1 MDSDRIKEMLHAW
14 RPGDN
19 VEAGVERAREAAS
32 VDPELARWLARERAF
47 DQAFSDKLRQV
58 GAPADL
64 LGRILESVEAELQPA
79 APEPVSFP
87 FWRRHLMGLA
97 ASLIL
102 VTAIFTL
109 GVYQGTRNSDA
120 QHIDLAGFVSFSVK
134 EAMSQPMRS
143 VSDTQA
149 ALSELA
155 AEKVPVPEHLPAAL
169 GQFRPVTVSTITVN
183 GSRASVIGFEGDA
196 GYRLM
201 VFNRSCVGAR
211 CKRLSQPI
219 MYDLGDRM
227 AVAWIDGKQVYVL
240 VADRRGEATIRQIHE
255 I

>member
-32 VDPELARWLARERAF
+32 ADPELARWLARERAF

-87 FWRRHLMGLA
+87 FWRRHLMGA
-97 ASLIL
+97 C
-102 VTAIFTL
+102 
-109 GVYQGTRNSDA
+109 GVVDPRHRHLHPWRLPGTRNSDA

-155 AEKVPVPEHLPAAL
+155 AEKVPVPEHLPPRWDSSA
-169 GQFRPVTVSTITVN
+169 P
-183 GSRASVIGFEGDA
+183 
-196 GYRLM
+196 
-201 VFNRSCVGAR
+201 
-211 CKRLSQPI
+211 
-219 MYDLGDRM
+219 
-227 AVAWIDGKQVYVL
+227 
-240 VADRRGEATIRQIHE
+240 
-255 I
+255 